1 MLMKQESS
9 FFAHLNLLK
18 LKISSQ
24 YNNANSNNITHRG
37 HIRTLRLPQLYGEVF
52 IKEYESNHQR
62 YQEEGA

>member
-1 MLMKQESS
+1 MLKQERSC
-9 FFAHLNLLK
+9 AHLNLLK
-18 LKISSQ
+18 LKISTQ